1 MRVSVSHKGYNWQ
14 RGFWFAAFD
23 LNFGSSSY
31 LVASECIRFDNPG
44 ARFGDEG
51 SSRDEE
57 ASKQKQGPSVTRNP
71 AHLVK
76 PIWFTRAAEVFVSRV
91 IKVTGQSEIS

>member
-1 MRVSVSHKGYNWQ
+1 MRVSIFDKGYNWQ
-14 RGFWFAAFD
+14 SGFWFVAFD
-23 LNFGSSSY
+23 LDFGSSSY

-57 ASKQKQGPSVTRNP
+57 ASKQKRGRSVTQNP

-76 PIWFTRAAEVFVSRV
+76 PIWFTQAGEVFLSS
-91 IKVTGQSEIS
+91 SEQDY